1 MATKYVES
9 VIGPRIGSQPGAAVV
24 LLGDPVYWD
33 SGNSRWDQADA
44 TDHQKLPRFVCV
56 GKASF
61 MADGDAGLT
70 LALGAI
76 LVDSDAP
83 YTVGGLQYLSE
94 TAGAITET
102 RPTTAG
108 VVGIELGRAITTDTA
123 FIQVGAQPEGG
134 GGTLEA
140 GTAGV
145 PALTFESD
153 PDTGIYRVSA
163 NVMGIAVGGARTAE
177 FSATGVMLIDNDA
190 VELGTG
196 RDSRIYYDESD
207 TFWDLRATGAGD
219 LMIALDGSFP
229 SPDGGVH
236 IWDGTAGSV
245 TASTNA
251 DQLIV
256 ESSGEGGISILTP
269 AGNTGIL
276 YFGDAAS
283 NIAGYLQYN
292 HAATR
297 FQFGTEGSTRLNY
310 SAGAFA
316 FQEATTISTS
326 ANALT
331 LTPTTDVIVSTGQ
344 LELNDAIRF
353 DTAVSD
359 PSGSLTAIWNRSAA
373 AGRMGFNVPSGDE
386 FNFFINATEI
396 MSLTASTMNFTTAH
410 SITTSAGAL
419 TLNPTTDVIVP
430 DTKGMVVG
438 HTAGAG
444 DDNLGSAEFQVI
456 GRGTADTQI
465 KIAGF
470 ITGTPGS
477 VSGTGPMLYFLQ
489 SRHEAAVSGSFTIA
503 VDGDTIGSIVFHVDD
518 GTDYNSEAASIKAVI
533 DGDISANTTPGA
545 LIFSVAASGNSV
557 TEAVR
562 LKPTGAMAWKIS
574 AASAPVDNEVSFGG
588 VDISSERVL
597 ALSSERE
604 EEADVDET
612 KFSHKLK
619 VQINGNT
626 RYLMLTST

>member
-196 RDSRIYYDESD
+196 RDSRIYYDGTD
-207 TFWDLRATGAGD
+207 TFLDLRATGTGD

-297 FQFGTEGSTRLNY
+297 FQFGIEGSTTLNY
-310 SAGAFA
+310 AAAAFA
-316 FQEATTISTS
+316 FQEATTIS
-326 ANALT
+326 
-331 LTPTTDVIVSTGQ
+331 
-344 LELNDAIRF
+344 
-353 DTAVSD
+353 
-359 PSGSLTAIWNRSAA
+359 
-373 AGRMGFNVPSGDE
+373 
-386 FNFFINATEI
+386 
-396 MSLTASTMNFTTAH
+396 
-410 SITTSAGAL
+410 TSAGAL

-430 DTKGMVVG
+430 NTKGLIVG
-438 HTAGAG
+438 HTVGMG
-444 DDNLGSAEFQVI
+444 DAVLGSAEFQVI
-456 GRGTADTQI
+456 GTGTADVQV

-470 ITGTPGS
+470 VGS
-477 VSGTGPMLYFLQ
+477 ATGPMIYFLK
-489 SRHEAAVSGSFTIA
+489 SRNTSPGSSTIA
-503 VDGDTIGSIVFHVDD
+503 VDGDNIGQIVFHVDD
-518 GTDYNSEAASIKAVI
+518 GTDYVSEAAEIKAVI
-533 DGDISANTTPGA
+533 DGTISANTTPGA
-545 LIFSVAASGNSV
+545 LVFSVATSGNSV

-574 AASAPVDNEVSFGG
+574 ADSAAVADEVSFGRYEIG
-588 VDISSERVL
+588 GGNTVIAMSQETAVATDT
-597 ALSSERE
+597 
-604 EEADVDET
+604 DET
-612 KFSHKLK
+612 KFSHKMQVRL
-619 VQINGNT
+619 NGAT
-626 RYLMLTST
+626 YFLMLTAT